1 MGTFHPFLRL
11 PTELRL
17 QIWDLTITPHTVSI
31 YALEPLSPAPM
42 RACAEARAQYR
53 ESYTAA
59 TFLDPARPLWV
70 HFGLDTIAASH
81 YDVRHFALATLVAVR
96 RLRLAVEED
105 EMQDFYFVTTST
117 LRPDLMRAIE
127 VVTVVVVTDID
138 YVDEHEWT
146 DDIKETLRMDKC
158 IQIYTEF
165 EKRED
170 DTGYTIKWKR

>member
-17 QIWDLTITPHTVSI
+17 QIWDLTITPRTVSI

-105 EMQDFYFVTTST
+105 EMQDFYFVTIST

-127 VVTVVVVTDID
+127 VVTVVVVTDIE

-146 DDIKETLRMDKC
+146 DDIKETLRMDKF
-158 IQIYTEF
+158 IQIHIEF
-165 EKRED
+165 EKR
-170 DTGYTIKWKR
+170 